1 MKNVNIAVIGLVELP
16 ETLCPIVFLFCI
28 SNSENK
34 SHFNF
39 LMNIVLEELKIVHR
53 GVGILN
59 HIAPLTTMP
68 SKSDLSLMLALNE
81 S

>member
-1 MKNVNIAVIGLVELP
+1 
-16 ETLCPIVFLFCI
+16 
-28 SNSENK
+28 
-34 SHFNF
+34 
-39 LMNIVLEELKIVHR
+39 MNIVLEELKIVHR